1 MFRSKEKDKL
11 FVLLLELAGL
21 LKQASQEFEV
31 LKSGTVEDTNAI
43 WKRSE
48 QNKEQGQILLNQVM
62 KELDLSL
69 ITPIERE
76 DILHLAERLANG
88 ISSIEACAARFDIY
102 CVTTLNEHMVY
113 FESLINETSTLI
125 YTSVEKLTQKKF
137 GDMQMDIQ
145 KIYGQVEAAQQ
156 LERRAIKELFS
167 NRANDP
173 IVIIQEKEIY
183 EYINRITRQQEKIAK
198 VLGTIIMKNA

>member
-11 FVLLLELAGL
+11 FILLLDLAIL

-48 QNKEQGQILLNQVM
+48 QNKEQGQLLLNQVM

-76 DILHLAERLANG
+76 DILHLAERLASG

-113 FESLINETSTLI
+113 FESLINETSSLI
-125 YTSVEKLTQKKF
+125 YASVEKLTQKKF
-137 GDMQMDIQ
+137 GDMQLDIQ

-173 IVIIQEKEIY
+173 IVVIQEKEIY
-183 EYINRITRQQEKIAK
+183 EYINRVTRQQEKIAK

>member
-11 FVLLLELAGL
+11 FILLLELAEL
-21 LKQASQEFEV
+21 LKQASTEFEV
-31 LKSGTVEDTNAI
+31 LKSGTVQDTNAI

-48 QNKEQGQILLNQVM
+48 QTKEKSQILLNQVM

-76 DILHLAERLANG
+76 DILHLAERLASG
-88 ISSIEACAARFDIY
+88 VSSIEACTARFDIY
-102 CVTTLNEHMVY
+102 GVSTLNDHMVY
-113 FESLINETSTLI
+113 FEKLINETSSLI
-125 YTSVEKLTQKKF
+125 YISVEKLTAKKF
-137 GDMQMDIQ
+137 SDMQIDIQ

-156 LERRAIKELFS
+156 LERRAIKELFA
-167 NRANDP
+167 NKINDP
-173 IVIIQEKEIY
+173 IVVIQEKEIY
-183 EYINRITRQQEKIAK
+183 EYINRVTRQQEKIAK